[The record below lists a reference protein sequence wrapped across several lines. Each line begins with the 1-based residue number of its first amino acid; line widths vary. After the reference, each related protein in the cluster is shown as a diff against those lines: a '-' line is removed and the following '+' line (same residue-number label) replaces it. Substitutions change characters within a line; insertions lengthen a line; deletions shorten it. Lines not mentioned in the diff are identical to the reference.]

1 MIHHIYKQVLY
12 VLIST
17 LLLYVIYQI
26 INFKNKELDEN
37 TLLQKTES
45 GSKVRVFIS
54 LLILS
59 SFIIFYFNIGVDE
72 LQIGG
77 EQRLNDV
84 IRFEKSMIDNIRQ
97 DVSIGKVPF

>member
-17 LLLYVIYQI
+17 LLLYIIYQLI
-26 INFKNKELDEN
+26 IFKKKNINDQLI
-37 TLLQKTES
+37 KTDS
-45 GSKVRVFIS
+45 GNKVRIFIQ

-59 SFIIFYFNIGVDE
+59 SFVIFYFNIGVDE

>member
-1 MIHHIYKQVLY
+1 MNHIYTQVLY

-17 LLLYVIYQI
+17 LLLYIIYQLI
-26 INFKNKELDEN
+26 TFKKKDINDQ
-37 TLLQKTES
+37 LLKTDS
-45 GSKVRVFIS
+45 GSKVRVFIQF
-54 LLILS
+54 LILS
-59 SFIIFYFNIGVDE
+59 TFIIFYFNIGVDE

-84 IRFEKSMIDNIRQ
+84 ISFEKSMIDNIRQ